1 MFLCLKHLKREGKRE
16 REREIQKPFDRNYL
30 KKEQVM
36 NTITAIH
43 PLYSLDM
50 LITMTT
56 DD

>member
-16 REREIQKPFDRNYL
+16 KEREIQKPFDRNYL